1 MEWVDAEQGFEFVM
15 SNKKADRLLK
25 IDPSNKN
32 ANNRLNQKIIQ
43 MVTQDSLDEMG
54 IDDSERSLSTGNMD
68 ETKSIYD
75 LLMLD

>member
-1 MEWVDAEQGFEFVM
+1 M

-25 IDPSNKN
+25 IDPGNKN

>member
-1 MEWVDAEQGFEFVM
+1 MDAEQGFEFVM

-25 IDPSNKN
+25 IDPGNKN

>member
-25 IDPSNKN
+25 IDPGNKN